1 MQTLRSNMAALLV
14 IMGLLPVSILRIHFF
29 FSGCQYWPLFNALF
43 LIRALVYMVLFTL
56 LYKKIM

>member
-1 MQTLRSNMAALLV
+1 MAALLV